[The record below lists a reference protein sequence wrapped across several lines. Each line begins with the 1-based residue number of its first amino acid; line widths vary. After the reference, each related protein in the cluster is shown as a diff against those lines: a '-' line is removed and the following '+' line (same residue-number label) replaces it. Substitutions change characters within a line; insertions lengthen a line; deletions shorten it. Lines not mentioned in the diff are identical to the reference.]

1 MTVLRSMLFAPG
13 NHPRRVEKAFT
24 LGPDA
29 VILDLEDACP
39 VPEKA
44 AARPAVVEA
53 LARSRDCLGY
63 VRINALSTEFAYG
76 DLQAVVVPGVDGIV
90 VPKIESRDEMRC
102 VDWLVAQLER
112 ERGLPAGAIDLIP
125 ILESGAGMAA
135 AGSIAAAG
143 TRVRRM
149 AFGAGDLTLDLG
161 LVWSREET
169 ELLPYRSA
177 VVLASRAAGLEAPV
191 DTVWVDLA
199 DRDGFAMSARRVRGL
214 GFQGKLCIHPDQI
227 APIHDAFTPTAA
239 EVERARRV
247 VDAFEAAEASG
258 SAAFQIDGQFV
269 DYPIVYQ
276 ARRVLA
282 TMQRIAA
289 RRSGS

>member
-1 MTVLRSMLFAPG
+1 MPLFRSMLFAPG

-24 LGPDA
+24 LGADA

-39 VPEKA
+39 VPEKPA
-44 AARPAVVEA
+44 SRPAVVAA
-53 LARSRDCLGY
+53 LQRPRDCPGY
-63 VRINALSTEFAYG
+63 VRINALSTEWAYQ
-76 DLQAVVVPGVDGIV
+76 DLQAVVVAGVDGIV
-90 VPKIESRDEMRC
+90 VPKIESVDEIRC
-102 VDWLVAQLER
+102 AEWLVSQLER
-112 ERGLPAGAIDLIP
+112 ERGLPHRSIDMIP
-125 ILESGAGMAA
+125 ILESGAGIAA
-135 AGSIAAAG
+135 AAAIAAAG

-149 AFGAGDLTLDLG
+149 AFGAGDFTLDLG

-177 VVLASRAAGLEAPV
+177 VVLASRTAGLEAPI

-199 DRDGFAMSARRVRGL
+199 DGEGGAMSARRVRGL

-239 EVERARRV
+239 EVDRARRV
-247 VDAFEAAEASG
+247 VAAFEAAERQG

-276 ARRVLA
+276 AQRVLA
-282 TMQRIAA
+282 AMAKIAA
-289 RRSGS
+289 HTA